1 MRQFLK
7 SVVGISAV
15 SAFIACGMVFLSSA
29 KPASADTGLPEGYVG
44 LGAGFGSG
52 STSAG
57 LNGRI
62 SFPKT
67 KISLRGSIYSDCS
80 GSTCAALFI
89 PTVTYDIGIA
99 DKTNL
104 YLGGGVATAAV
115 SDGSSTLSGSTGV
128 LQAGL
133 ETGIGNKM
141 AIYGDGTFGD
151 GGTIWKVGLGY
162 RF

>member
-7 SVVGISAV
+7 SVVRISAV
-15 SAFIACGMVFLSSA
+15 FVFACGMVFLSSA
-29 KPASADTGLPEGYVG
+29 KPASADPGLPEGYVG
-44 LGAGFGSG
+44 VGAGFGGG
-52 STSAG
+52 STAAG
-57 LNGRI
+57 LNGRV

-80 GSTCAALFI
+80 GDACAALFI
-89 PTVTYDIGIA
+89 PTVTYDIAIA
-99 DKTNL
+99 DNTNL
-104 YLGGGVATAAV
+104 YLGGGLATAAV
-115 SDGSSTLSGSTGV
+115 SDGNSTFSGSTGV

-133 ETGIGNKM
+133 ETGIGKKI

-151 GGTIWKVGLGY
+151 GGTLWKVGLGY